1 MVRVISVHHFS
12 RQDVSRCPRPAAV
25 AAAHSHLV
33 IATEKQ
39 TLEVRNLEN
48 PTVQHSFQTID
59 RVSSLVHSDVGD
71 YLATLEGRSSV
82 RVYVNWSDPSV
93 DGAPVRPRIAGR
105 VASHLQIPDDPAKVI
120 DMIELPQRDA
130 PLQIAVCPSTG
141 NLLVGAVNLLIVY
154 KFASGTS
161 NEKDPRAPFDFHE
174 CFHVFHNFIPKEL
187 ALSEDVIGCLS
198 DNEVHVF
205 KVKFSNPEGG
215 DLGNSGHTRSISVYS
230 FSSESDTSSITSEQA
245 WAVRS
250 PAAAPSPP
258 NITLRHQQDS
268 ELGEQHLEGFG
279 GNVKRHPGHA
289 FIGADSSVSRI
300 VLPQI
305 AEANRSLSVAAA
317 ADASRSSGSVTSPN
331 IMDQTLGPSPPPTE
345 RQTTVKCLMNGGEA
359 GHQGGQS
366 RGFEAECATLV
377 HCKLLKSEE
386 DHESFRNLTVRPV
399 YWKECKVRRRR
410 NVQNGRRGN
419 GSLIGGVEVPPRH
432 PLQVR
437 VAFLMTNFSKYVIVD

>member
-25 AAAHSHLV
+25 AAAPAHIV
-33 IATEKQ
+33 VATEKQ
-39 TLEVRNLEN
+39 TLEVRNLDS
-48 PTVQHSFQTID
+48 PTRRHSFQTID
-59 RVSSLVHSDVGD
+59 RVASLVHSDVGD
-71 YLATLEGRSSV
+71 YLATLEGRASV
-82 RVYVNWSDPSV
+82 RAYLNWADPSV

-105 VASHLQIPDDPAKVI
+105 VAANLSPSNDPAAKVI

-154 KFASGTS
+154 KLTRGR
-161 NEKDPRAPFDFHE
+161 DPRAPVVDFHE

-187 ALSEDVIGCLS
+187 ALSEDVVGCLS
-198 DNEVHVF
+198 DSEVHVF
-205 KVKFSNPEGG
+205 KVKFSTPDGGG
-215 DLGNSGHTRSISVYS
+215 DFGNSGHRTALRSISMYS

-245 WAVRS
+245 KS
-250 PAAAPSPP
+250 PSPP

-279 GNVKRHPGHA
+279 GNVRRHPGHA
-289 FIGADSSVSRI
+289 FVGADSSVPRT

-305 AEANRSLSVAAA
+305 AEANRSLAT
-317 ADASRSSGSVTSPN
+317 ASAEQSGRGLTSPN
-331 IMDQTLGPSPPPTE
+331 IMEQTLGPSPPPAE

-366 RGFEAECATLV
+366 RDFEAECATLI
-377 HCKLLKSEE
+377 HCKLLRSEE
-386 DHESFRNLTVRPV
+386 GHESFRNLTLRPV
-399 YWKECKVRRRR
+399 YWKECRVRRRR
-410 NVQNGRRGN
+410 NGHN
-419 GSLIGGVEVPPRH
+419 GSLVGGMEVPPHH

-437 VAFLMTNFSKYVIVD
+437 LVLQTIFVILS